1 MQDTV
6 EKEHKRKCQRQSKLR
21 GVNEGNTRLAPI
33 SRRKL
38 LTISA
43 QYFREIVIASESHF
57 VVSPRIFCR
66 IRSTSFNPVPVAR
79 NTRTEARM
87 AASLYF
93 SFEETISSNLDGV
106 GRWFRT
112 KDGDRLISCSCR
124 SLYSFALNV
133 TRSALRTMGLT
144 VGLEAEEADSSA
156 GDMIRDKALD
166 DSRHGESNG
175 MIVHCSILKM
185 SPTVRPLLAMTD
197 EELAVLRGT
206 LRPRHEVLGA
216 QVCSS

>member
-1 MQDTV
+1 
-6 EKEHKRKCQRQSKLR
+6 
-21 GVNEGNTRLAPI
+21 
-33 SRRKL
+33 
-38 LTISA
+38 
-43 QYFREIVIASESHF
+43 
-57 VVSPRIFCR
+57 
-66 IRSTSFNPVPVAR
+66 
-79 NTRTEARM
+79 
-87 AASLYF
+87 
-93 SFEETISSNLDGV
+93 
-106 GRWFRT
+106 
-112 KDGDRLISCSCR
+112 
-124 SLYSFALNV
+124 
-133 TRSALRTMGLT
+133 MGLA